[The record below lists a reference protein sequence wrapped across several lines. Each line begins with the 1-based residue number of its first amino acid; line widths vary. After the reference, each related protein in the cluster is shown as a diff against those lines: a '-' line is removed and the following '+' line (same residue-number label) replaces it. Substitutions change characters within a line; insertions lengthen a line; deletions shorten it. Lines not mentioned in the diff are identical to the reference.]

1 MALSTDQQ
9 SALWEQVEQAVQEG
23 KLTESAA
30 QNIRKWLTQERY
42 ADYAALVAD
51 HIRQGQWKTLDD
63 VFWTVIPFGTG
74 GRRGRMYPIGTNA
87 INDRTIGESA
97 QGLATYVRESFPD
110 TELACGIA
118 YDSRHRSR
126 HFAELCASIMV
137 ANGFRVY
144 FLDDYRS
151 TPELSFLIRH
161 RQCHCGIMVTASH
174 NPPSDNAVKVY
185 WATGGQVLP
194 PHDQAIIERVM
205 QVDDIATVDFQTAVA
220 DGHVILCTEET
231 DRAYQQAVLE
241 QQRGGPRDLRI
252 LYSPLHGVGKF
263 SVIPILQQAGFEQVE
278 LYGPQAEP
286 DGDFPD
292 VPGHVAN
299 PENPAVFDV
308 MAGHAAKIG
317 ADIILASDPDCD
329 RMGCAT
335 PRSWSNPD
343 TYVSLT
349 GNQLGALLADYLLG
363 SRSDWSNAHYIV
375 KTLVTTELTRRV
387 ADHYGVRTI
396 GDLLVGFKYI
406 GGVIDDEGPE
416 HFVFGTEE
424 SHGYLAGTYARDKDG
439 AVACLLIAEL
449 AARCKAEGKTL
460 HERLQELHRQHGY
473 HAERLL
479 TIAMPGSQGMKQ
491 MQALMERL
499 RREPPASLG
508 GCRVVRCRDYL
519 AGESIHADGS
529 RTPLEGPHGN
539 LLFFDFEHQ
548 GNAMAIRPSGT
559 EPKIKCYMFG
569 YEPPEASQDL
579 EAAARTV
586 QQRLEAIEAEMRQL
600 AEPT

>member
-1 MALSTDQQ
+1 MTSMTDEQA
-9 SALWEQVEQAVQEG
+9 ALWQQVEEAIRQGQ
-23 KLTESAA
+23 LTQPAA
-30 QNIRKWLTQERY
+30 DNLKKWLTEPRY
-42 ADYAALVAD
+42 AAYASEVAD
-51 HIRQGQWKTLDD
+51 HIRRQDWKTLDD

-97 QGLATYVRESFPD
+97 QGLATYVRESFPQ
-110 TELACGIA
+110 ENLACGIA

-161 RQCHCGIMVTASH
+161 RQCHCGVMVTASH

-185 WATGGQVLP
+185 WSTGGQVLP
-194 PHDQAIIERVM
+194 PHDQQIIDRVM
-205 QVDDIATVDFQTAVA
+205 RVDDIAVVDFDKAVA
-220 DGHVILCTEET
+220 EGKIVLCTEET
-231 DRAYQQAVLE
+231 DRAYQAAVLK
-241 QQRGGPRDLRI
+241 QQHSEARDLSI

-263 SVIPILQQAGFEQVE
+263 SVIPVLEQAGFEKVAV
-278 LYGPQAEP
+278 YAPQADP

-308 MAGHAAKIG
+308 MAEQAAQMG

-335 PRSWSNPD
+335 PLTWDPGAP
-343 TYVSLT
+343 YVSLT
-349 GNQLGALLADYLLG
+349 GNQLGALLTDYLL
-363 SRSDWSNAHYIV
+363 SVQPDLTADHYVV
-375 KTLVTTELTRRV
+375 KTLVTTELTRRI
-387 ADHYGVRTI
+387 ADKRGVRTV

-406 GGVIDDEGPE
+406 AGVIDEQGPE

-439 AVACLLIAEL
+439 AVACLLISEL
-449 AARCKAEGKTL
+449 AARCKSQGQTL
-460 HERLQELHRQHGY
+460 HQRLAELHREHGY

-491 MQALMERL
+491 MEALMQRL
-499 RREPPASLG
+499 RTEPPKSLG
-508 GCRVVRCRDYL
+508 GCAVVQCRDYL
-519 AGESIHADGS
+519 LGQTISADGTRS
-529 RTPLEGPHGN
+529 PLQGPKGN
-539 LLFFDFEHQ
+539 LLFFDFEQ
-548 GNAMAIRPSGT
+548 SGNSMAIRPSGT

-569 YEPPEASQDL
+569 YEPPEASADL
-579 EAAARTV
+579 DAAASAVDR
-586 QQRLEAIEAEMRQL
+586 RLVAIEAEMRAL
-600 AEPT
+600 AEAP